1 MCLHLIED
9 SPAVLYTF
17 TLLFHFTFALHHPR
31 DNKEQ
36 GMNSVLVQ
44 FNSTSKCRTLVWT
57 LLAFN
62 AFAVQ

>member
-1 MCLHLIED
+1 MFAFNRGFSSSVVH
-9 SPAVLYTF
+9 VHF
-17 TLLFHFTFALHHPR
+17 LFHFTFALHHPR